1 MLFSSFS
8 LHRHDKHT
16 TSYTSIGQNTNK
28 IRSDLLMGV
37 KGRNGFLGLDYKP
50 DHCVQTRGGFYCC
63 SLDQLCYP
71 TLEGCLPNCTP
82 PKVHRGSQLT
92 SDWSVIIIYCI
103 ELPRKKKKYC
113 IEQLRTEINYDT
125 WYVCSNQYVLSRNIF
140 MRCQSPGAYVQEM
153 CCGSTNH
160 NSKHKNKKKDLIERK
175 KETTYP
181 FF

>member
-1 MLFSSFS
+1 MAKCMTYTHQGVMLFFLVLLVCSAIPAQIRVTCVLFSSFS

-28 IRSDLLMGV
+28 IRSDMLMGV

-92 SDWSVIIIYCI
+92 SD
-103 ELPRKKKKYC
+103 
-113 IEQLRTEINYDT
+113 
-125 WYVCSNQYVLSRNIF
+125 
-140 MRCQSPGAYVQEM
+140 
-153 CCGSTNH
+153 
-160 NSKHKNKKKDLIERK
+160 
-175 KETTYP
+175 
-181 FF
+181 